1 MGKYFSD
8 TNYYTEVR
16 SRSSVYLSPTPGAP
30 KAGPTW
36 ERAAGTMDDNGPT
49 HTRTTLTNGLMGR
62 LMWAMPVHT
71 EHHLYPSIPF
81 HRLPDAIPRCARGP
95 ACRSGATTAGRSASC
110 GRCARERL
118 GDGHRNL
125 RTRRPDASVGG
136 GAAGRA
142 AALEDARHPVARAR
156 QCRAL
161 PDELR
166 SPASGPRMADR
177 PRRGAGSQP
186 LVHRHPRHV
195 RQRAVVEP
203 VEHPDW
209 PALVTA
215 WDNVHAQRR
224 LLAEMWGIERLH
236 AVYGWS
242 MGAQQAY
249 HWAALFPDRVA
260 RAVINCG
267 SARTATHNRV
277 FLKGLMAVLEA
288 APEHGGGGRFS
299 AEPAAAL
306 RAFGR
311 IYAGLGAQ
319 PGLLPGGPPPHRAR
333 RPDLD
338 SFLRTDWEERFARRP
353 AADLYAQLCTWEARR
368 HQPRPALRRRSHPG
382 AQRDHRPAAADA
394 GRDGSLLPRRRQR
407 RRAAASARRR
417 PAADPEHLGHRAGNP
432 SINPADAAFLRDTV
446 RAFLATAEAGA
457 P

>member
-1 MGKYFSD
+1 MSGWATATGTFELGDLTLQSGAVLPGAQLRWK
-8 TNYYTEVR
+8 THGT
-16 SRSSVYLSPTPGAP
+16 LSPGRDNVVLYPTSYGAQHP
-30 KAGPTW
+30 DLEWLIGPDGVLDPNRW
-36 ERAAGTMDDNGPT
+36 FIVIPDMFG
-49 HTRTTLTNGLMGR
+49 NGLSSS
-62 LMWAMPVHT
+62 
-71 EHHLYPSIPF
+71 PSN
-81 HRLPDAIPRCARGP
+81 
-95 ACRSGATTAGRSASC
+95 T
-110 GRCARERL
+110 
-118 GDGHRNL
+118 
-125 RTRRPDASVGG
+125 
-136 GAAGRA
+136 
-142 AALEDARHPVARAR
+142 
-156 QCRAL
+156 
-161 PDELR
+161 
-166 SPASGPRMADR
+166 
-177 PRRGAGSQP
+177 
-186 LVHRHPRHV
+186 
-195 RQRAVVEP
+195 
-203 VEHPDW
+203 PDW

-311 IYAGLGAQ
+311 IYAGWALSQDFYRADLHRTALGA
-319 PGLLPGGPPPHRAR
+319 
-333 RPDLD
+333 PDLD
-338 SFLRTDWEERFARRP
+338 SFLRTDWEDRFARRP
-353 AADLYAQLCTWEARR
+353 AADLYAQLCTWEAGDISRDLR
-368 HQPRPALRRRSHPG
+368 YGGDLTRALNAITARLLLMPGETDLYFRVADNAAELPHLRDAVLQPIPSIW
-382 AQRDHRPAAADA
+382 
-394 GRDGSLLPRRRQR
+394 
-407 RRAAASARRR
+407 
-417 PAADPEHLGHRAGNP
+417 GHRAGNP